1 MFAGGAAVFVESDET
16 TGSENR
22 LCARPFRRILLQI
35 GGANLAGADRA
46 FEARLLRPRSRTK
59 ARPLAPPQYGGR
71 RDPSCVFLPYSPNSL
86 ASEILFAQHIETAEC
101 RGRVAYP

>member
-1 MFAGGAAVFVESDET
+1 MLARFVASSCRSAARTSRARIAPLKPAYFV
-16 TGSENR
+16 
-22 LCARPFRRILLQI
+22 LARGQ
-35 GGANLAGADRA
+35 
-46 FEARLLRPRSRTK
+46 K